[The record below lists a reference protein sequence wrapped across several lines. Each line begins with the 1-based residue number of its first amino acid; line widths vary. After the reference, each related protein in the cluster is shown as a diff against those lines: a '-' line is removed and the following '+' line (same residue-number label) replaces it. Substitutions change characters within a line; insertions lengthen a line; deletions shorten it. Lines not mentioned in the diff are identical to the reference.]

1 MNPSSFEGNQSA
13 ASIPRGLH
21 AATATW
27 PQIEA
32 HLAAGALAVLPVGAA
47 AKAHGRHLPL
57 ATDYLQA
64 EWLAAQVV
72 QRCDAVVWPTLS
84 YGHYP
89 AFVDYPGSTT
99 LGRVTFKT
107 AVVEILRGLARAG
120 AGRIAILNTGIS
132 TIGALAE
139 AAADARL
146 GVPVRLVDV
155 YAGPRLARV
164 QAELEEQA
172 WGGHADEVETSL
184 MLAIAPQLVDMRAA
198 RPAPSRL
205 GQGVFNR
212 SDPAAPN
219 YSPDG
224 VTGDPTRATR
234 AKGERLAAAL
244 LEDLLEALAS
254 Q

>member
-1 MNPSSFEGNQSA
+1 MNLPPVECDGFA
-13 ASIPRGLH
+13 ATVPRGLH

-32 HLAAGALAVLPVGAA
+32 RLAAGALAVLPVGAA

-64 EWLAAQVV
+64 EWLAAQLV
-72 QRCDAVVWPTLS
+72 QRCEAVVWPTLS

-99 LGRVTFKT
+99 LERVTFRT
-107 AVVEILRGLARAG
+107 AAVEILRGLARAG

-132 TIGALAE
+132 TIGPLAE
-139 AAADARL
+139 AAAHPGL
-146 GVPVRLVDV
+146 EVPVKLVNV
-155 YAGPRLARV
+155 YDGPRLAHA
-164 QAELEEQA
+164 QAEIEEQA

-184 MLAIAPQLVDMRAA
+184 MLVIAPQLVDMQAA

-205 GQGVFNR
+205 GEGGFNR
-212 SDPAAPN
+212 GDPAAPN

-234 AKGERLAAAL
+234 AKGERLAQAL
-244 LEDLLEALAS
+244 LEDVLEALA
-254 Q
+254 